1 VNAQTLC
8 AIYNNLSTDLLQK
21 NMMALNTSMTKNE
34 LGKSG
39 IHISKICLG
48 TMTFG
53 EQNTEDQAHAQLDY
67 ALERGVNFID
77 TAEMYPVMPRGETQG
92 RTEQHIGT
100 WLKNSGKRKDIIL
113 ATKVAGPSRG
123 MNWIRKGENDLNA
136 VNIRAAVETSLQRL
150 QTDYID
156 LYQLHW
162 PSRNAPIFG
171 QKQFDPSLERP
182 CVEVAETLAALTEL
196 VKEGKIRHIGVSNE
210 TSWGVSE
217 FIKESEKQNA
227 SRVVSIQNAYNLVNR
242 GFEQGLDETC
252 FRENIGL
259 LAYSPLAFGRL
270 SNKYADDVKAVGRL
284 SLFPPS
290 WSPRYMRPEVIEASK
305 RYAALA
311 RAHGITPVQL
321 ALAWCHSRWFVTS
334 TIIGATNLTQLK
346 ENIDAFDVQLSDE
359 LIIGVNKIHAE
370 MNNPGQ

>member
-1 VNAQTLC
+1 
-8 AIYNNLSTDLLQK
+8 
-21 NMMALNTSMTKNE
+21 MTPSNITATKTKE

-39 IHISKICLG
+39 LLVSKICLG

-67 ALERGVNFID
+67 AFERGVNFID
-77 TAEMYPVMPRGETQG
+77 TAEMYPVMPRAETQG
-92 RTEQHIGT
+92 RTEQYIGS
-100 WLKNSGKRKDIIL
+100 WLKKSGKRNDIIL

-123 MNWIRKGENDLNA
+123 MGWIRKGENDLNA

-171 QKQFDPSLERP
+171 QKQFDASLERP

-217 FIKESEKQNA
+217 FIKESETQN
-227 SRVVSIQNAYNLVNR
+227 STRIVSIQNAYNLVNR
-242 GFEQGLDETC
+242 SFEQGLDETC
-252 FRENIGL
+252 FREHVGL

-270 SNKYADDVKAVGRL
+270 SNKYADDANAKGRL
-284 SLFPPS
+284 TLFPPS

-334 TIIGATNLTQLK
+334 TIIGATNLVQLK
-346 ENIDAFDVQLSDE
+346 ENIAAFDVQLSDE
-359 LIIGVNKIHAE
+359 IILGVNKIHAE